1 MTLDI
6 ALCAGSPF
14 PPTAQ
19 VIPNHYRP
27 TANAAL
33 ILSADPLAGA
43 LIGAAVELAGV
54 PPAFAGKDESSR
66 AALRRVRPAFVLLS
80 VDDPAVHDEAFLG
93 PAMMTGA
100 RLFLFG
106 SERSMKLL
114 ESHIVRYQLCVV
126 VLPRDAEK
134 LREIL
139 TAASESSPR
148 PRETTAP

>member
-1 MTLDI
+1 MTFNI
-6 ALCAGSPF
+6 ALCAGSPY
-14 PPTAQ
+14 PPNAY

-33 ILSADPLAGA
+33 ILSVDPLAGA

-54 PPAFAGKDESSR
+54 PPAFAGKDESPR
-66 AALRRVRPAFVLLS
+66 AALRRVRPAYVLLS
-80 VDDPAVHDEAFLG
+80 FDAPALHDEAFLG

-106 SERSMKLL
+106 SERTIKLL
-114 ESHIVRYQLCVV
+114 ESHIARYQLGVV
-126 VLPRDAEK
+126 VLPRDVEK

-139 TAASESSPR
+139 TATSESSRR